1 MADGQ
6 VVFEITGDPKNIN
19 QTVKQVTSNIQS
31 ESKKWD
37 QAAGQATDNIEKQFA
52 SMAGNIVGKLA
63 AAGIGSILLSWGK
76 AAVSAASDLA
86 EVQNVVDTVF
96 GDSANKIE
104 AWSKKAGTQFGLTE
118 TQAKKFT
125 STLGAMMKSS
135 GIAGDEIVGMS
146 TDLAG
151 LAADMASFYNLDFDT
166 AFEKIRSGISGETMP
181 LKQLGINMS
190 VANLEAFA
198 LAQGLE
204 KTFSQMSQGE
214 QTMLRYQYIMQAT
227 SDAQG
232 DFAKTSDQYANG
244 MRTLQTNLEN
254 IKTKLG
260 NVLLDV
266 VEPLVAGINALFP
279 DDGGQKTHTVL
290 DDFAGI
296 DEKTEAQLG
305 KITTAAQDARDLNN
319 VLSDIATNNKAG
331 VIGEI
336 AKGAN
341 ALKSNS
347 VSNWNNILG
356 ALTNVNGLQNLF
368 GSNSKAGDNINSLA
382 TALSGASVDT
392 TKAEAWK
399 TFLGALS
406 DNADAVTSL
415 TGTSIEETKEWLSG
429 LANAANELDEGSAN
443 GWDKLLSSF
452 LSGIKLDTPEGK
464 QFLQSLEQ
472 SFLSMGSE
480 SEEAA
485 NGLRALGY
493 DTDEIA
499 EKQRQWLETCNR
511 LIQTIP
517 GLNEIINTE
526 TGEVKGGTQAVS
538 DYVDEWEK
546 AQKRLVYIKDLQ
558 QKQQALDK
566 EFADFAGLEIDKKL
580 AEKKAKEARD
590 NIAGLISKYGLDE
603 ESLKFQLSRDS
614 IESVYQGFKV
624 NPGSS
629 VATALGLDADQVE
642 ALNEASKAYRNAIN
656 KETEATDKYNTRKTA
671 YDKAVKDL
679 EERKAV
685 VEELVG
691 AIDEATDAED
701 KWSEKKKKTAKA
713 AVETADTALK
723 ALSDYVAE
731 VRNKIQSNVE
741 SIIKGFESVDKA
753 GKELRDKQ
761 DKNAKETGEA
771 EIKYATEVNDLRK
784 KFGENWMQHL
794 QKLGEESKEWKNLS
808 DSEKE
813 AYNTLVKLKNEQNEI
828 NKSLDQ
834 YKPESMMAG
843 LQSQID
849 YMDEYLSNLEKAKKL
864 GYSDELLAS
873 LSDGSAESAEYL
885 AGLVNS
891 GQSAEDIEKLNKL
904 YSDVQKK
911 KEEFTSGLTD
921 QKLAVDEIYQQ
932 LLENAQTAVDAL
944 DLGQEASK
952 NGAKTVEGLASGIA
966 SKLPDVKEAVDSIL
980 AQLARLAGFGI
991 NLSLTDLF
999 PVYKPGQSYGSM
1011 LEGEFESG
1019 LDRVPFDGFLASLHE
1034 GEGILTAEENRVW
1047 QRFKNGQQPNSV
1059 DYDALG
1065 GVMRDNVRTGGNV
1078 YLDGRVVGSVISD
1091 QQGRSYR
1098 QLQRSGWQG

>member
-6 VVFEITGDPKNIN
+6 VVYEIVGDAKGIN

-37 QAAGQATDNIEKQFA
+37 QATGQATDSIEKQFA
-52 SMAGNIVGKLA
+52 GMAGNIVGKLA

-76 AAVSAASDLA
+76 AAVQAASDLE

-96 GDSANKIE
+96 GTSSKQIE
-104 AWSKKAGTQFGLTE
+104 TWAKNAGTQFGLTE

-135 GIAGDEIVGMS
+135 GLAGDEIVGMS

-151 LAADMASFYNLDFDT
+151 LAADMASFYNMDFET

-204 KTFSQMSQGE
+204 KTFSQMDQGE

-232 DFAKTSDQYANG
+232 DFARTTDGYANG
-244 MRTLQTNLEN
+244 VRMLETNLTN
-254 IKTKLG
+254 LRTKLG
-260 NVLLDV
+260 DVLLTV
-266 VEPLVAGINALFP
+266 VNPLIKGINALFP
-279 DDGGQKTHTVL
+279 DKNTKTKTVL
-290 DDFAGI
+290 DDFANI
-296 DEKTEAQLG
+296 DQQTEAQLG

-319 VLSDIATNNKAG
+319 VLSDIATNNKTG

-347 VSNWNNILG
+347 VSNWNSILG
-356 ALTNVNGLQNLF
+356 ALTDVNGLQNLF
-368 GSNSKAGDNINSLA
+368 GTNSSAGDNINSLA

-406 DNADAVTSL
+406 DNADAVTLL
-415 TGTSIEETKEWLSG
+415 TGTSVKETKEWISG
-429 LANAANELDEGSAN
+429 LATAANELDESSAD
-443 GWDKLLSSF
+443 GWDKLLTAF
-452 LSGIKLDTPEGK
+452 LSGIDLNTPEGK
-464 QFLQSLEQ
+464 RFLNSMEQ
-472 SFLSMGSE
+472 NFLALGSE

-499 EKQRQWLETCNR
+499 DKQRLWLETCNR
-511 LIQTIP
+511 LVKAIP
-517 GLNEIINTE
+517 GLNEVINTE
-526 TGEVKGGTQAVS
+526 TGEIKGGTQAVA

-546 AQKRLVYIKDLQ
+546 AQKRLVYIRDLQ
-558 QKQQALDK
+558 QKQEALDK

-580 AEKKAKEARD
+580 AEKRAKEARD
-590 NIAGLISKYGLDE
+590 NIAGLIEKYGLDE

-614 IESVYQGFKV
+614 IESVYKGFNLK
-624 NPGSS
+624 PGSA
-629 VATALGLDADQVE
+629 VATGLGLDEGQVN
-642 ALNEASKAYRNAIN
+642 ALNEASKAYVNAIN

-685 VEELVG
+685 VEDLVG
-691 AIDEATDAED
+691 SLDEATEAED
-701 KWSEKKKKTAKA
+701 EWSEKMKQTAKT

-731 VRNKIQSNVE
+731 VRNKIQSNID

-753 GKELRDKQ
+753 GKDLRDKQ
-761 DKNAKETGEA
+761 DQNAKDTSEA
-771 EIKYATEVNDLRK
+771 EIKYSSEVNKLRK
-784 KFGENWMQHL
+784 KFGEDWMQHL

-849 YMDEYLSNLEKAKKL
+849 YMDEYLSNLEKARKM

-885 AGLVNS
+885 SGLVN
-891 GQSAEDIEKLNKL
+891 GNQSAKDIERLNHL
-904 YSDVQKK
+904 YSEVQAK
-911 KEEFTSGLTD
+911 KEEFTNSLTD
-921 QKLAVDEIYQQ
+921 QKLSVDEIYQQ
-932 LLENAQTAVDAL
+932 MLDNAKAAVDAL
-944 DLGQEASK
+944 DLGQEANQ
-952 NGAKTVEGLASGIA
+952 NGAKTVEELASGIT

-980 AQLARLAGFGI
+980 SQLARLAGFGI
-991 NLSLTDLF
+991 NLNMTDLY
-999 PVYKPGQSYGSM
+999 PVYKPGQSYESM
-1011 LEGEFESG
+1011 LEGEFEVG
-1019 LDRVPFDGFLASLHE
+1019 LNRVPFDGFLASLHE

-1047 QRFKNGQQPNSV
+1047 QRFKNGQQPTSF

-1065 GVMRDNVRTGGNV
+1065 GVMRDNIHAGGNV
-1078 YLDGRVVGSVISD
+1078 YLDGRTVGQVISGI
-1091 QQGRSYR
+1091 QGNQYR
-1098 QLQRSGWQG
+1098 ALQRSGWQQ